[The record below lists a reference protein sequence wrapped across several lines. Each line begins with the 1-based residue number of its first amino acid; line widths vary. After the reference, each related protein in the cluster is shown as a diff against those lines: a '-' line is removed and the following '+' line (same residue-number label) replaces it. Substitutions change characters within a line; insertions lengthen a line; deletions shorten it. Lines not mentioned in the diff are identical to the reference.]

1 MLVIRESGAKF
12 TDMGMKYF
20 QIIWLSIFVTLSAQA
35 GTPAQAEAILQ
46 EHKTQMSVWETELAG
61 AQSMEMMRQIV
72 ERKPDVQD
80 YKSRMIKV
88 VGAELKQPWAL
99 KYAGWLMANTS
110 LGKKDVKFIMDYANK
125 FHMDAVDLGYFCY
138 NVAVSKQTVLA
149 KKLFIEKAHQTIK
162 DPKQKGVA
170 AISLA
175 IVLSEMGDSAVNNAR
190 RLSLVKQAII
200 NSKDEKVGG
209 TNVGE
214 ISMEM
219 VHRLKNLS
227 KGSPAPVISGTDSSG
242 APVNLAQYKGKV
254 VMLVFWSS
262 FDMPVEKTIELL
274 ALMRK
279 IEKQYAGKNFA
290 LIGVNKDQLV
300 NLRELEKESQTSSK
314 NISDPQQLIFKQ
326 YRVGNPPHSYVIDQQ
341 GRIRFTG
348 IIGSFATLTVDA
360 LLNPVKPQR

>member
-1 MLVIRESGAKF
+1 
-12 TDMGMKYF
+12 MKYF
-20 QIIWLSIFVTLSAQA
+20 QIIWFSLFTAFTAQA
-35 GTPAQAEAILQ
+35 GTSAQAEAIVQ
-46 EHKTQMSVWETELAG
+46 EHRAMMNAWQTELAN
-61 AQSMEMMRQIV
+61 AQSMEMMRQV
-72 ERKPDVQD
+72 MMKKPDPLA
-80 YKSRMIKV
+80 YRARMFTV
-88 VGAELKQPWAL
+88 VGAELKKPWSL
-99 KYAGWLMANTS
+99 KYAGWLMANTP
-110 LGKKDVKFIMDYANK
+110 LGKKDLKFMMDYADK
-125 FHMDAVDLGYFCY
+125 FHLDAPDLGNFCY
-138 NVAVSKQTVLA
+138 DVALSEQSVLV
-149 KKLFIEKAHQTIK
+149 KKTFIKKAYNKIQ

-200 NSKDEKVGG
+200 NSNEVKLRG
-209 TNVGE
+209 TDVGE
-214 ISMEM
+214 ISMEI

-227 KGSPAPVISGTDSSG
+227 KGSPAPAISGVDSSG
-242 APVNLAQYKGKV
+242 APLNLAQYKGKV

-262 FDMPVEKTIELL
+262 FDMPVEKTIKLL

-326 YRVGNPPHSYVIDQQ
+326 YRVGNPPYSYVIDQQ

-360 LLNPVKPQR
+360 LLNPAPTPQR

>member
-1 MLVIRESGAKF
+1 MLVIRESGARF
-12 TDMGMKYF
+12 TGMGMKYF
-20 QIIWLSIFVTLSAQA
+20 QIIWFSIFATLTAQA
-35 GTPAQAEAILQ
+35 GTPAQAEAIVL
-46 EHKTQMSVWETELAG
+46 EHKTLMNAWQTELAA
-61 AQSMEMMRQIV
+61 AQSMEMMRQVVAKKPNV
-72 ERKPDVQD
+72 EA

-88 VGAELKQPWAL
+88 VGGELKKPWAL
-99 KYAGWLMANTS
+99 KYAGWLMENTP
-110 LGKKDVKFIMDYANK
+110 LGTKDVKFIMDYANK
-125 FHMDAVDLGYFCY
+125 FHMNTPDLGNFCY
-138 NVAVSKQTVLA
+138 NVAVSKQTVIA
-149 KKLFIEKAHQTIK
+149 KKLFIEKAHKKIK
-162 DPKQKGVA
+162 DPKQKGIA

-200 NSKDEKVGG
+200 HSKDEKVGG

-227 KGSPAPVISGTDSSG
+227 KGCPAPAISGIDSSG
-242 APVNLAQYKGKV
+242 VPLNLVQYKGKV

-274 ALMRK
+274 AFMRN
-279 IEKQYAGKNFA
+279 IEKQYVGKNFA
-290 LIGVNKDQLV
+290 LIGVNKDQIA

-314 NISDPQQLIFKQ
+314 NISDPQQTIFKQ

-341 GRIRFTG
+341 GRIQFTG
-348 IIGSFATLTVDA
+348 VVGSFATLTVDA
-360 LLNPVKPQR
+360 LLNPVKPER